1 MNKHSKIAVLGA
13 SGLVGSAILR
23 KLRERGYKNI
33 VGTYKSKK
41 PDFDRS
47 RLFQVDL
54 TIQEQTQ
61 KFFETVKPEYV
72 FLAAAKVGGIMA
84 NNTYKAEFIYE
95 NMAIALNVIHSA
107 YKYGVKKLLNLGS
120 SCIYPKHAP
129 QPMKEQYLLTAP
141 LEPTN
146 EPYAIAK
153 IAAIKLCRYY
163 NEQYGTNF
171 LSVMP
176 TNLYGPFDNFNL
188 ETSHVLPALIRKFH
202 LSKLLEEGD
211 YEGIMRD
218 LKTHPIGF
226 GLDEKLEFS
235 GESSILQILSH
246 LGIKLSSLLKNPEHR
261 TLNIEPQTLN
271 LEHRTLNKVTVTLW
285 GSGKVYREFLHVDD
299 LVDASL
305 FLMEK
310 IDAWNLSPYHPKS
323 NLEYRT
329 LNIEPI
335 LPDYLINIGTGKD
348 LTIEELAYII
358 KNTVGFIGEINF
370 DLTKPDGTPRKLLD
384 VSKITELGWKPAISL
399 EEGIKRTYEWY
410 CGGVY
415 RKN

>member
-211 YEGIMRD
+211 YEGIMSD
-218 LKTHPIGF
+218 FKKYPIGF
-226 GLDEKLEFS
+226 GLNQKLDS
-235 GESSILQILSH
+235 PDKNSISQILKH
-246 LGIKLSSLLKNPEHR
+246 LGIKFSNSVNNFEG
-261 TLNIEPQTLN
+261 Q
-271 LEHRTLNKVTVTLW
+271 TLNKVTVTLW

-299 LVDASL
+299 LADACLFIMKNVDAWS
-305 FLMEK
+305 
-310 IDAWNLSPYHPKS
+310 LSPYHPKI
-323 NLEYRT
+323 
-329 LNIEPI
+329 NIEHRSFNLDPI
-335 LPDYLINIGTGKD
+335 LPDYLINIGTGED
-348 LTIEELAYII
+348 LTIDELAHIV
-358 KNTVGFIGEINF
+358 KNIVGFKGEIYY
-370 DLTKPDGTPRKLLD
+370 DTSKPEGTPRKLLD
-384 VSKITELGWKPAISL
+384 ITNIRKLGWSHKIGL
-399 EEGIKRTYEWY
+399 KEGIKKVYEWY
-410 CGGVY
+410 
-415 RKN
+415 KES

>member
-1 MNKHSKIAVLGA
+1 MNKEAKIFVAG
-13 SGLVGSAILR
+13 GTGMVGTAIIR
-23 KLRERGYKNI
+23 KLLEKGYNNI
-33 VGTYKSKK
+33 ISNYHKRKPEHASFSSVKFYPLDLTSQSDTEAFFAEHK
-41 PDFDRS
+41 PD
-47 RLFQVDL
+47 
-54 TIQEQTQ
+54 
-61 KFFETVKPEYV
+61 YV
-72 FLAAAKVGGIMA
+72 FLAAAKVGGILA
-84 NNTYKAEFIYE
+84 NNTYKADFIYE

-120 SCIYPKHAP
+120 SCIYPKYAP
-129 QPMKEQYLLTAP
+129 QPMKEEHLLTGS

-176 TNLYGPFDNFNL
+176 TNLYGPHDNFNL
-188 ETSHVLPALIRKFH
+188 ETAHVLPALIRKFH
-202 LSKLLEEGD
+202 LANLLEQGD
-211 YEGIMRD
+211 MEGIKKD
-218 LKTHPIGF
+218 LKKYPIGF
-226 GLDEKLEFS
+226 GLDDKIDFSHPQSVLQTLEK
-235 GESSILQILSH
+235 I
-246 LGIKLSSLLKNPEHR
+246 GIKINSTK
-261 TLNIEPQTLN
+261 QK
-271 LEHRTLNKVTVTLW
+271 TLNKVTVTLW

-299 LVDASL
+299 LADASL
-305 FLMEK
+305 FIMEK
-310 IDAWNLSPYHPKS
+310 IDAWNLSPYHPKN
-323 NLEYRT
+323 NLERRT

-370 DLTKPDGTPRKLLD
+370 DISKPDGTPRKLLD

-410 CGGVY
+410 VNSSNFNV
-415 RKN
+415 RVL

>member
-129 QPMKEQYLLTAP
+129 QPLKEEYLLTAP

-171 LSVMP
+171 LSCMP
-176 TNLYGPFDNFNL
+176 TNLYGPYDNFNL

-202 LSKLLEEGD
+202 LAKLLEDGD
-211 YEGIMRD
+211 YEGIKRD

-226 GLDEKLEFS
+226 GLDKKLDLS
-235 GESSILQILSH
+235 DYDSIMQILNH
-246 LGIKLSSLLKNPEHR
+246 LGIKCSNSLSSFEHRKWNLEHR
-261 TLNIEPQTLN
+261 TLNIEPQPM
-271 LEHRTLNKVTVTLW
+271 NKVTVTLW

-299 LVDASL
+299 LADACL

-310 IDAWNLSPYHPKS
+310 IDAWKLSPYHPKNS
-323 NLEYRT
+323 FEHRT
-329 LNIEPI
+329 LNIEPL

-348 LTIEELAYII
+348 LTIEELASII
-358 KNTVGFIGEINF
+358 KNTVGFTGEINF
-370 DLTKPDGTPRKLLD
+370 DTSKPDGTPKKLLD
-384 VSKITELGWKPAISL
+384 VSRIHQLGWQPKISL
-399 EEGIKRTYEWY
+399 EDGIKRTYEWY
-410 CGGVY
+410 CGGII
-415 RKN
+415 R